1 MNLLDKRVD
10 VLRDEILLLYQRAR
24 GEGMGERFA
33 HESMDLWVT
42 FANDGPATICETP
55 PVIEIALDKSPV
67 AGSEIVY
74 VFPRLR
80 RVERQLVRR
89 GPNYRTWT
97 SPNKVVYRTQERI
110 QHTEFSVQVQNM
122 SWLSAAEK
130 PVAIQKLGQISLQ

>member
-1 MNLLDKRVD
+1 MPLKVSPNPKSPITSKRKSHGNVNTARSILMNLLDKRVD

-80 RVERQLVRR
+80 RVERQLVSARSE
-89 GPNYRTWT
+89 P
-97 SPNKVVYRTQERI
+97 PDLDITQ
-110 QHTEFSVQVQNM
+110 
-122 SWLSAAEK
+122 
-130 PVAIQKLGQISLQ
+130 